1 MRDPAQARTHCR
13 FDAAHAPDAW
23 FSAGAVW
30 EVRCAD
36 LSLSPAHRAALG
48 LVDRDKGISLR
59 FPRHVH
65 FSYAHKSAFGR
76 F

>member
-1 MRDPAQARTHCR
+1 MGMGVCGGR

-23 FSAGAVW
+23 FAAGAVW

-59 FPRHVH
+59 FPRWVNT
-65 FSYAHKSAFGR
+65 SVLKARLRDS
-76 F
+76 